1 VWVASEG
8 AYLNKLSA
16 KFVKGAK
23 GAGMHNDGG
32 GLYLQITPPEGKSWI
47 LRTKVYGKT
56 KYIGIGPAH
65 SVTLSEA
72 REKARALRKI
82 AREGGNP
89 LAERQRT
96 VITFKEAAQRVYESK
111 VKSWKGGAQSKH
123 AQGWINTLRDYAFPK
138 IGDRPI
144 HTITSADV
152 LAVLTP
158 IWHEKAETARRIRQ
172 RMSAVLDWAKA
183 AGHYDLE
190 NPVTAV
196 KTETL
201 GTQTDKVK
209 HFAALPYQQAPE
221 LVSIL
226 QARNA
231 MSARLLQLSM
241 FCVLRPTEMR
251 FARWSEID
259 LENRV
264 WTVPAERMKGRKG
277 QGSDHDVPLSKAA
290 ISVLHSVIGAGRE
303 YVFPSDRRGK
313 GASERPL
320 SDNAVRALLK
330 RLGIDAT
337 GHGMRSTFRQWGQEQ
352 TIADNDVLEMCLAH
366 AVGTKVQRAYA
377 RSDLFEKRRHVM
389 DAWSEFLTNPIPR
402 ATTSISLSRPCQNG

>member
-1 VWVASEG
+1 
-8 AYLNKLSA
+8 
-16 KFVKGAK
+16 
-23 GAGMHNDGG
+23 
-32 GLYLQITPPEGKSWI
+32 
-47 LRTKVYGKT
+47 
-56 KYIGIGPAH
+56 
-65 SVTLSEA
+65 
-72 REKARALRKI
+72 
-82 AREGGNP
+82 
-89 LAERQRT
+89 
-96 VITFKEAAQRVYESK
+96 
-111 VKSWKGGAQSKH
+111 
-123 AQGWINTLRDYAFPK
+123 
-138 IGDRPI
+138 
-144 HTITSADV
+144 
-152 LAVLTP
+152 
-158 IWHEKAETARRIRQ
+158 
-172 RMSAVLDWAKA
+172 
-183 AGHYDLE
+183 
-190 NPVTAV
+190 
-196 KTETL
+196 
-201 GTQTDKVK
+201 
-209 HFAALPYQQAPE
+209 
-221 LVSIL
+221 
-226 QARNA
+226 

-402 ATTSISLSRPCQNG
+402 ATTSISLSRQGQNG